1 MTDETNDGSDAQ
13 QAPSDADTD
22 GTTDA
27 PPANADADDPGGDA
41 ADEGPQTLREKAGA
55 LVRRVVRLLPYF
67 SLLSG
72 VVSALIMDRSAN
84 AAAFVI
90 GAALLGWF
98 AVLGFGGLQ
107 RIDADRLEGKKALLL
122 KVGAFSTIF
131 IMQTLMQQCL
141 FFALPYYALSASLVP
156 GHILFL
162 LVLAGCC
169 AITLWDPLFEKIVGG
184 AGGRFGL
191 QFLSAFVSFNA
202 MLPALGVT
210 NTWSLFLSA
219 GGAAL
224 GIPLQG
230 WVFKESSRNELI
242 TATVVFVVGMPL
254 MLVAGLGRSI
264 PPAPLM
270 LSKGEMG
277 TRYDAAALK
286 VADPSDEVRG
296 RPSALVCGTDIRAPR
311 GLREELFHVWRNPQG
326 EVSDEIK
333 LTIRGGRKEGFRT
346 YTRKG
351 RLGKKPW
358 GTWTCSVVT
367 QVGQLV
373 GRRSIEVLEP
383 AAP

>member
-1 MTDETNDGSDAQ
+1 MSDETKDDLE
-13 QAPSDADTD
+13 QAAVLATPPSGA
-22 GTTDA
+22 A
-27 PPANADADDPGGDA
+27 PHAAEADAEPM
-41 ADEGPQTLREKAGA
+41 TFREKVGA
-55 LVRRVVRLLPYF
+55 LVKRVVKLLPYF

-84 AAAFVI
+84 AAALVI

-98 AVLGFGGLQ
+98 AVLGFGALQ
-107 RIDADRLEGKKALLL
+107 RIDADRLQGNKALLL
-122 KVGAFSTIF
+122 KVGSFSTIF

-141 FFALPYYALSASLVP
+141 FFALPYYALSASFVP
-156 GHILFL
+156 GHIIFL
-162 LVLAGCC
+162 LVLAASC
-169 AITLWDPLFEKIVGG
+169 AISLWDPLFEKIVGS
-184 AGGRFGL
+184 AGGRFAL

-202 MLPALGVT
+202 MLPALGIT
-210 NTWSLFLSA
+210 NTWSLFISA

-242 TATVVFVVGMPL
+242 AATLAFVVGMPL
-254 MLVAGLGRSI
+254 LLVLGLGKSI

-277 TRYDAAALK
+277 TQYDTAALA
-286 VADPSDEVRG
+286 VSDPKDEVVG
-296 RPSALVCGTDIRAPR
+296 RPPGLVCGTDIRAPR
-311 GLREELFHVWRNPQG
+311 GLREKLFHIWRNPQG
-326 EVSDEIK
+326 QVSDEIE

-351 RLGKKPW
+351 HLGKSPW

-373 GRRSIEVLEP
+373 GRRSIDIIKPGDE
-383 AAP
+383 

>member
-1 MTDETNDGSDAQ
+1 MADETSDEVSEAPEPAAAPGPGADGPTPADGASDEA
-13 QAPSDADTD
+13 SDD
-22 GTTDA
+22 GPKTF
-27 PPANADADDPGGDA
+27 
-41 ADEGPQTLREKAGA
+41 REKISA
-55 LVRRVVRLLPYF
+55 LVQRVVKLLPYF

-84 AAAFVI
+84 AAALVI

-98 AVLGFGGLQ
+98 AVLGFGALQ
-107 RIDADRLEGKKALLL
+107 RIDANRLQGKKAILL
-122 KVGAFSTIF
+122 KVGSFSTIF

-141 FFALPYYALSASLVP
+141 FFALPYYALSASFVP
-156 GHILFL
+156 GHIVFL
-162 LVLAGCC
+162 LVLA
-169 AITLWDPLFEKIVGG
+169 AAAAVTLWDPLFEKLVGNP
-184 AGGRFGL
+184 GGRFAL

-230 WVFKESSRNELI
+230 WMFKESSRNELI
-242 TATVVFVVGMPL
+242 AATGLFVIVVPL
-254 MLVAGLGRSI
+254 LLVLGLGKSI

-277 TRYDAAALK
+277 TKYDAEELR
-286 VADPSDEVRG
+286 VVDPQDEIHG
-296 RPSALVCGTDIRAPR
+296 RPPGLVCGTDIRAPR
-311 GLREELFHVWRNPQG
+311 DLREELFHVWRNPQG
-326 EVSDEIK
+326 KVSDKIE

-351 RLGKKPW
+351 RLGKNPW

-373 GRRSIEVLEP
+373 GRRSIEVIKP
-383 AAP
+383 GGD